1 MKEQAINFGPAAR
14 LAGIV
19 CEPDAGQSHINAP
32 AVIVSNIGFH
42 HRTAPFRLWVDL
54 SRRLAALG
62 FTTLRFD
69 TSGLGDSAARQDNQA
84 DSQVADT
91 REAMAWLT
99 ERKKRGSFI
108 LLGLCS
114 GTDAAHALATT
125 DARVVGAIFID
136 GYTYPTLKS
145 RIIHHPLMRLFS
157 HRHWSRLFR
166 RIRLGVSRSEME
178 SDEIFVRDYPTRERM
193 TRDVEAMLGRG
204 TKLLYVYTNDVEYMY
219 NYTDQFY
226 DMLALPQ
233 LRGRIALERYP
244 EADHLFS
251 LPDQRQRLQDRIAV
265 FMSSHWSR

>member
-1 MKEQAINFGPAAR
+1 
-14 LAGIV
+14 
-19 CEPDAGQSHINAP
+19 
-32 AVIVSNIGFH
+32 
-42 HRTAPFRLWVDL
+42 
-54 SRRLAALG
+54 
-62 FTTLRFD
+62 
-69 TSGLGDSAARQDNQA
+69 
-84 DSQVADT
+84 
-91 REAMAWLT
+91 
-99 ERKKRGSFI
+99 
-108 LLGLCS
+108 
-114 GTDAAHALATT
+114 
-125 DARVVGAIFID
+125 
-136 GYTYPTLKS
+136 
-145 RIIHHPLMRLFS
+145 
-157 HRHWSRLFR
+157 
-166 RIRLGVSRSEME
+166 ME